1 MHMVYGQNIDTLYCI
16 KDTTPG
22 IISILTMIIML
33 LLLNIV
39 YQICIILWNSKK
51 MEQLNGYEKIIRKG
65 MQKHEIR
72 PGEKKPAEGKPIIQE
87 LSYKDRESDV
97 DKEILKVF
105 NALKR

>member
-1 MHMVYGQNIDTLYCI
+1 MVYGQSIDTLYTI

-39 YQICIILWNSKK
+39 YQACVILWDSKK

-65 MQKHEIR
+65 MQKHGNRAVHKSAVKHTEQKI
-72 PGEKKPAEGKPIIQE
+72 
-87 LSYKDRESDV
+87 SYEDDESDE
-97 DKEILKVF
+97 DKESLKIF
-105 NALKR
+105 NALKK